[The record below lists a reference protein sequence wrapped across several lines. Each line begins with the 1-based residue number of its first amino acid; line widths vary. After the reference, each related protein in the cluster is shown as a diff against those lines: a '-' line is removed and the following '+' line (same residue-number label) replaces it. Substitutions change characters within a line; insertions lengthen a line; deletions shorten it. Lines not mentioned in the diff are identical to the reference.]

1 MNEEMTDSGRVLY
14 FGYNSDKIVTCL
26 YDNDTLAGYALPSDI
41 IVKSTR
47 DPKVIGFLEKA
58 RDYGETVFVMESLCC
73 LCKFPITSLDNI
85 VYYRKYDKYEEGN
98 MTSLLNIAAITITED
113 LKKLAENSEIP
124 IITAKQNPETVF
136 WAIYNVH
143 SGEIVS
149 VEDKYPGVSN
159 VHHIKTDSMM
169 YSRED
174 YAIINIITT
183 YSSTTYSSKDKI
195 IEDVYNGILSVSVD
209 DEGSRKLLINPD
221 GKHTDEGP
229 AKPRTRY
236 LIINKFAKKKRVVA
250 TFGTIPRFTATEI
263 KTTLGDY
270 DKKTYKCIKV
280 TETGDNDYITNNIS
294 NGNIDSNIFVDIS
307 SVDVRKGMFKK

>member
-1 MNEEMTDSGRVLY
+1 MNEEMKDSGRVLY

-26 YDNDTLAGYALPSDI
+26 YDNDTLAGYSLPSDI
-41 IVKSTR
+41 TVKSTR

-98 MTSLLNIAAITITED
+98 MTSLLNIAATTITED
-113 LKKLAENSEIP
+113 LKKLAANSEVP
-124 IITAKQNPETVF
+124 IITAKPKSKTF
-136 WAIYNVH
+136 WAVYNIH

-149 VEDKYPGVSN
+149 VQDEYPKVSN
-159 VHHIKTDSMM
+159 LHYIKTESMM
-169 YSRED
+169 YSRND
-174 YAIINIITT
+174 YALI
-183 YSSTTYSSKDKI
+183 SFDSCLSKSEI
-195 IEDVYNGILSVSVD
+195 IERVYDGILSVFVD
-209 DEGSRKLLINPD
+209 DEDDHKILINPD

>member
-1 MNEEMTDSGRVLY
+1 MNEEMKDSGRVLY

-26 YDNDTLAGYALPSDI
+26 YDNDTLAQLDTVALNI
-41 IVKSTR
+41 TIKSTG

-58 RDYGETVFVMESLCC
+58 RDYGETVFVMESICC

-85 VYYRKYDKYEEGN
+85 VYYRTYDKYEEGN
-98 MTSLLNIAAITITED
+98 MTSLLNIAATTITED
-113 LKKLAENSEIP
+113 LKKLAANSEIP

-143 SGEIVS
+143 SGEIVN
-149 VEDKYPGVSN
+149 VEDKYPGVSD
-159 VHHIKTDSMM
+159 VHHIKTNSMM

-174 YAIINIITT
+174 YAIINIIN
-183 YSSTTYSSKDKI
+183 TYSSKDKI

-221 GKHTDEGP
+221 GKHSDEGP

-236 LIINKFAKKKRVVA
+236 LIINKFRKRNKVVA
-250 TFGTIPRFTATEI
+250 TFGTIPRFTTTEI
-263 KTTLGDY
+263 KTTFGDY

-280 TETGDNDYITNNIS
+280 TETGDDDYITNNIN
-294 NGNIDSNIFVDIS
+294 NGNINPDMFMDIS
-307 SVDVRKGMFKK
+307 GIYVKGVSKK

>member
-1 MNEEMTDSGRVLY
+1 MNEEMKDSGRVLY

-85 VYYRKYDKYEEGN
+85 VYYKKYDKYEEGN
-98 MTSLLNIAAITITED
+98 MTSLLNIAATTITED
-113 LKKLAENSEIP
+113 LKKLAANSEVP
-124 IITAKQNPETVF
+124 IITAKPKSKTF
-136 WAIYNVH
+136 WAVYNIH

-149 VEDKYPGVSN
+149 VEDEYPKVSN
-159 VHHIKTDSMM
+159 LQYIKTESMM
-169 YSRED
+169 YSRND
-174 YAIINIITT
+174 YALI
-183 YSSTTYSSKDKI
+183 SFDSCLSKSEI
-195 IEDVYNGILSVSVD
+195 IERVYDGILSVFVD
-209 DEGSRKLLINPD
+209 DEDDHKILINPD
-221 GKHTDEGP
+221 GKHTDERP

-250 TFGTIPRFTATEI
+250 TFGTIPRFTTTEI

>member
-1 MNEEMTDSGRVLY
+1 
-14 FGYNSDKIVTCL
+14 
-26 YDNDTLAGYALPSDI
+26 
-41 IVKSTR
+41 
-47 DPKVIGFLEKA
+47 
-58 RDYGETVFVMESLCC
+58 
-73 LCKFPITSLDNI
+73 
-85 VYYRKYDKYEEGN
+85 
-98 MTSLLNIAAITITED
+98 
-113 LKKLAENSEIP
+113 
-124 IITAKQNPETVF
+124 
-136 WAIYNVH
+136 
-143 SGEIVS
+143 
-149 VEDKYPGVSN
+149 
-159 VHHIKTDSMM
+159 M

-236 LIINKFAKKKRVVA
+236 LVINKFRKRNKVVA

>member
-1 MNEEMTDSGRVLY
+1 MSEEMKDSGRVLY
-14 FGYNSDKIVTCL
+14 FGYNSDKIVTAL

-41 IVKSTR
+41 VVKSTR

-85 VYYRKYDKYEEGN
+85 VYYRTYDKYEEGN
-98 MTSLLNIAAITITED
+98 MTSLLNIAATTITED
-113 LKKLAENSEIP
+113 LKKLAANSEIP

-149 VEDKYPGVSN
+149 VEDKYPGVSD
-159 VHHIKTDSMM
+159 VHHIKTNSMM

-174 YAIINIITT
+174 YAIINIIN
-183 YSSTTYSSKDKI
+183 TYSSKDKI

-236 LIINKFAKKKRVVA
+236 LIINKFRKRNKVVA
-250 TFGTIPRFTATEI
+250 TFGTIPRFTTTEI
-263 KTTLGDY
+263 KTTFGDY

-280 TETGDNDYITNNIS
+280 TETGDDDYITNNIN
-294 NGNIDSNIFVDIS
+294 NGNINPDMFMDIS
-307 SVDVRKGMFKK
+307 SVYVKGVSKK